1 MMAIVEVEGLRKVFG
16 TGDLAVVALDG
27 IDLTVEAG
35 ELLALLGPSGSGK
48 STLLLC
54 ISLIVEP
61 TAGRIRVNNR
71 DVFAD
76 GGPRL
81 NVRRYRRE
89 NIGFIFQTHNLIP
102 FLTARD
108 NVAVAIELNGESHRQ
123 ARRRALELLDY
134 LELGSRAEATPDQ
147 LSGGEQQRVAIAR
160 ALANEPPIIF
170 ADEPTASLDTER
182 GFKVMGLL
190 KKIAKERNS
199 AVIVVTHDER
209 MIEGFDSVK
218 RLRDGRF
225 VDGDAAKPMAH
236 ERSRASA
243 ATLSG
248 LPHEAGFG
256 GDAAATTQKFTS

>member
-1 MMAIVEVEGLRKVFG
+1 MMPLVQVQGLSKVFG
-16 TGDLAVVALDG
+16 TGDLSVVALDG
-27 IDLTVEAG
+27 VDLAVESG

-61 TAGRIRVNNR
+61 SAGRIWVGGREVFGAGVPRVNAR
-71 DVFAD
+71 H
-76 GGPRL
+76 
-81 NVRRYRRE
+81 YRRE

-102 FLTARD
+102 FLNARD
-108 NVAVAIELNGESHRQ
+108 NVAVAIELNGAGRRQ

-134 LELGSRAEATPDQ
+134 LELGERAEATPDQ

-190 KKIAKERNS
+190 KRIAKERSS

-209 MIEGFDSVK
+209 MIAGFDTVK

-225 VDGDAAKPMAH
+225 VENQSGDPMP
-236 ERSRASA
+236 SLTSA
-243 ATLSG
+243 A
-248 LPHEAGFG
+248 A
-256 GDAAATTQKFTS
+256 

>member
-1 MMAIVEVEGLRKVFG
+1 MMPIVQVEGLRKVFG
-16 TGDLAVVALDG
+16 AGPLSVVALDG
-27 IDLTVEAG
+27 VDLEVEAG

-61 TAGRIRVNNR
+61 TAGRIRVAGR
-71 DVFAD
+71 DVFA
-76 GGPRL
+76 GGASQV
-81 NVRRYRRE
+81 NARRYRRE
-89 NIGFIFQTHNLIP
+89 SIGFVFQTHNLIP
-102 FLTARD
+102 FLNARD
-108 NVAVAIELNGESHRQ
+108 NVAVAVELSGASRRQ

-190 KKIAKERNS
+190 KKIAKEQRS

-209 MIEGFDSVK
+209 MIAGFDTVK

-225 VDGDAAKPMAH
+225 VDGDAALVV
-236 ERSRASA
+236 RSA
-243 ATLSG
+243 
-248 LPHEAGFG
+248 
-256 GDAAATTQKFTS
+256 

>member
-1 MMAIVEVEGLRKVFG
+1 MMPIVQVEGLRKVFG
-16 TGDLAVVALDG
+16 SGDLAVVALDG
-27 IDLTVEAG
+27 IDLQVEAG

-61 TAGRIRVNNR
+61 TAGRIRVRER
-71 DVFAD
+71 DVLA
-76 GGPRL
+76 GGVSRV
-81 NVRRYRRE
+81 NARRYRRE
-89 NIGFIFQTHNLIP
+89 NIGFVFQTHNLIP
-102 FLTARD
+102 FLNARD
-108 NVAVAIELNGESHRQ
+108 NVAVALELNGANGRQ
-123 ARRRALELLDY
+123 ARRRALELLEY
-134 LELGSRAEATPDQ
+134 LDLGSRALATPDQ

-190 KKIAKERNS
+190 KQIAKEHHS

-209 MIEGFDSVK
+209 MIAGFDTVK

-225 VDGDAAKPMAH
+225 V
-236 ERSRASA
+236 ES
-243 ATLSG
+243 L
-248 LPHEAGFG
+248 G
-256 GDAAATTQKFTS
+256 GR